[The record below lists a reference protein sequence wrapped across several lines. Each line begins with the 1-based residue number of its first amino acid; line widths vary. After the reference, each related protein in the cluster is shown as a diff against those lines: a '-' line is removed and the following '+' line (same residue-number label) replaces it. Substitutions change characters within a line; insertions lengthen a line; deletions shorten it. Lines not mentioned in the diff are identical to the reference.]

1 MAQVWADSGRIGRR
15 AMWTPFRILVAILV
29 VAVVG
34 AGLLYWG
41 VGRWT
46 PGRDRYPLQGVA
58 VSARNGAVE
67 WPTLRAQ
74 GVDFAYLAAT
84 GGSDRRDPSFG
95 ANWAQARAT
104 GLRYGAIHAYSLCR
118 AASDQA
124 RLFIAS
130 VPRDN
135 GALPPVVALDF
146 EPGCASRPDRDV
158 VLSELNTFLNEI
170 EAHSGKPAIL
180 RITEPFEQAYTV
192 SGGINRTIWLDRDWL
207 VPAYASHP
215 WVLWTANRR
224 KRLRGAEETVEWTVV
239 KPQASVEE

>member
-1 MAQVWADSGRIGRR
+1 
-15 AMWTPFRILVAILV
+15 MWSPFRIIV
-29 VAVVG
+29 VVSIVVMLG
-34 AGLLYWG
+34 AGLLYWEA
-41 VGRWT
+41 GRWT

-58 VSARNGAVE
+58 ISARNGHVE

-84 GGSDRRDPSFG
+84 DGSDRRDPEFG
-95 ANWAQARAT
+95 ENWVNARSA

-118 AASDQA
+118 FASDQA
-124 RLFIAS
+124 RMFIAN

-146 EPGCASRPDRDV
+146 EGGCASRPSRDV

-180 RITEPFEQAYTV
+180 RIAEPFEKVYTI
-192 SGGINRTIWLDRDWL
+192 SDGINRTIWLDRNYL
-207 VPAYASHP
+207 VPNYAAHP
-215 WVLWTANRR
+215 WVLWTATNG
-224 KRLRGAEETVEWTVV
+224 KRLRGAERTVDWTVV
-239 KPQASVEE
+239 KR